1 MRRVRAAL
9 SLAGFGCLVA
19 AAWLLSP
26 AAGFAAAGVACL
38 VTEYLTGPNEG
49 TQHGRV

>member
-1 MRRVRAAL
+1 MRRARAAL
-9 SLAGFGCLVA
+9 TVTGFACLVA
-19 AAWLLSP
+19 AAFLLSP

-49 TQHGRV
+49 TQHG